1 MGKYCIILTSGGIAM
16 IVSGVI
22 AGITLY
28 GVGAVDDSI
37 GLVILTLIVAGIVL
51 SAIGFYMLDWRKIFE
66 GNTKKQE

>member
-1 MGKYCIILTSGGIAM
+1 MGKYCIVLTSGGIAM

-28 GVGAVDDSI
+28 GAGAIDDSI
-37 GLVILTLIVAGIVL
+37 GLVILTLIVAGIVI
-51 SAIGFYMLDWRKIFE
+51 SGIGFYMLDWRKIFE